1 MSLQIWL
8 PLNGNIN
15 NQGLLGDAKITGTA
29 GFTSTGKIGA
39 KSMNSGT
46 LALSAKDANKIL
58 NNDAFSYCCWIY
70 VNADAETTAGCNAF
84 FGRESMS
91 SGGNRQF
98 TMFQYSKVNNLYWSW
113 QNDTTTDGSIIAG
126 GGLNNVFPSK
136 TWTHFAMAYK
146 KGEYK
151 FYTNGKCIYT
161 GKVICNSLT
170 YYYSLPIAVCS
181 NARYLNDV
189 RLYDH
194 CLSPKEVNEIAR
206 GLVSHYK
213 LDSSGVANINLL
225 NNTYPNDSGWGI
237 NRNATEF
244 TKTVYEDYTEFNVTS
259 LDNSWFLYY
268 HDLPTE
274 SRKKL
279 KTNTKYIFSF
289 EAKSNKAFNLDIRI
303 LNGNGTKPLTNS
315 QRADILGDE
324 LWHKYYVTLTTI
336 ADFTNVIDSQY
347 LYMSGGKLV
356 SNVCYRKAKLEE
368 GSGHTTWSPGIN
380 DILYTTLGYDSL
392 NVEDSSGYSN
402 NGNFINDIPST
413 DITSPRY
420 EFGYNFANPKH
431 LKITQPLVNPNE
443 LTVSFWVKPQSG
455 CGSYAIISSNYNNPP
470 SGFWIAINTENS
482 PAWFY
487 NGGYCKA
494 NGTLLTANTWYHLVL
509 TSKDGKFIWYK
520 NGEFFCE
527 ADLSSKSKTVAIT
540 NVISIGNSYT
550 GNSWNTVFNG
560 SISDFRIYCTALS
573 ANDVK
578 DLYTTSASIGSDGKS
593 YMHEYKEV

>member
-8 PLNGNIN
+8 PLNGNTN

-29 GFTSTGKIGA
+29 GFASTGKIGA

-46 LALSAKDANKIL
+46 LTLSAKDANKIL

-70 VNADAETTAGCNAF
+70 VNADAGTTAGCNAF
-84 FGRESMS
+84 FGREDMT

-98 TMFQYSKVNNLYWSW
+98 SMFQYSNVNMLHWSW

-126 GGLNNVFPSK
+126 GGLNNAFPSK

-161 GKVICNSLT
+161 GKVTCNSLT
-170 YYYSLPIAVCS
+170 YYYSLPIVVCS
-181 NARYLNDV
+181 SARYLNDV

-213 LDSSGVANINLL
+213 LDNNGGISVNLL
-225 NNTYPNDSGWGI
+225 NNTYPSDSGWNI
-237 NRNATEF
+237 NRNASEF
-244 TKTVYEDYTEFNVTS
+244 TKTVYSDYTEFNVTS
-259 LDNSWFLYY
+259 LDNSWFLYC

-279 KTNTKYIFSF
+279 KTNTKYTFSF
-289 EAKSNKAFNLDIRI
+289 ECKSNKAFGLNINL
-303 LNGNGTKPLTNS
+303 LNGDGTKPLTDSHYVN
-315 QRADILGDE
+315 ILGDE
-324 LWHKYYVTLTTI
+324 KWHKYSVTLTTI
-336 ADFTNVIDSQY
+336 TDFTNVLDSQY

-356 SNVCYRKAKLEE
+356 SNVCYRKAKFEE
-368 GSGHTTWSPGIN
+368 GSSPTDWGPSVS
-380 DILYTTLGYDSL
+380 DTLYTSLGYNKL
-392 NVEDSSGYSN
+392 EVEDSSGFVNSGSLV
-402 NGNFINDIPST
+402 NGTPFADT
-413 DITSPRY
+413 TSPRY
-420 EFGYNFANPKH
+420 DSGYNFTNPKH
-431 LKITQPLVNPNE
+431 AKITQPLVNPNE

-455 CGSYAIISSNYNNPP
+455 CGGYSTVSSNYSNPS
-470 SGFWIAINTENS
+470 SGFWVGINTEGS

-487 NGGYCKA
+487 NGSYCRGSG
-494 NGTLLTANTWYHLVL
+494 NLLSTNTWYHLVL

-520 NGEFFCE
+520 DGEKFGE

-540 NVISIGNSYT
+540 NAISIGNSYT
-550 GNSWNTVFNG
+550 GSSWNTAFNG

-573 ANDVK
+573 AEDVK

-593 YMHEYKEV
+593 YMYEYKEV